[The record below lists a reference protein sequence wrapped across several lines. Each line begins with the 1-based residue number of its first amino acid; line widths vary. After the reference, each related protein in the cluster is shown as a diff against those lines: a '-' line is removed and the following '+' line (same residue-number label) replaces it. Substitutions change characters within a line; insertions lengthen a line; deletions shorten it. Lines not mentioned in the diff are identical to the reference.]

1 MSFAKSPR
9 TRGRNGRAA
18 KTRFVEVEMPAPA
31 AGPLVIEL
39 EGGGRIL
46 LGETAHV
53 ALLLQLIAG
62 VGEHQEGGRP

>member
-1 MSFAKSPR
+1 M
-9 TRGRNGRAA
+9 
-18 KTRFVEVEMPAPA
+18 
-31 AGPLVIEL
+31 

-46 LGETAHV
+46 LGEPAHV